1 MFDNQE
7 MAFGTIQGISRLIKE
22 KQISPVEITH
32 LYLKRIAR
40 LDPKINSYL
49 TVAIDSALQQAA
61 AAEQAIVDGMD
72 AGPLNGIPISVKD
85 LTKTEGIRTT
95 LGSAIFKDLVPD
107 ADELV
112 VERVKRAGAVILG
125 KTNTPEFGLSATTD
139 NRLGDHCRNPWD
151 VKRTSGGSS
160 GGAAAAT
167 AAGLNVAS
175 LGSDGGGSL
184 RVPAAFCGMF
194 TIKPT
199 DGRVPRRGTSKSQSK
214 ILASFSQ
221 DGPITRTVTDAAML
235 LQVIAGPHPESEFC
249 LNTSPPDFSAGLH
262 EGVSGLRIV
271 WTEDFGC
278 GDVAI
283 HSEVRKAAR
292 SAVDWFSDAGAEIYD
307 SSFDID
313 LLQLD
318 RSRRVLTS
326 ASFYAQYGH
335 LLDDWQSQMMPYT
348 LEYMEA
354 GNGVTDLEKRD
365 AMDVIENFRT
375 RFQDVFSDVDLVM
388 SPVTSV
394 PAFEVEMQPS
404 EIEGRD
410 VSGFGRRSFYPMTY
424 PINIAGNPAASM
436 PCGRSSGDLPIALQ
450 VIGPLLGEG
459 KVLRVC
465 RAYEQANPWP
475 LSPPDFSSI

>member
-1 MFDNQE
+1 
-7 MAFGTIQGISRLIKE
+7 
-22 KQISPVEITH
+22 
-32 LYLKRIAR
+32 
-40 LDPKINSYL
+40 
-49 TVAIDSALQQAA
+49 
-61 AAEQAIVDGMD
+61 
-72 AGPLNGIPISVKD
+72 
-85 LTKTEGIRTT
+85 
-95 LGSAIFKDLVPD
+95 
-107 ADELV
+107 
-112 VERVKRAGAVILG
+112 
-125 KTNTPEFGLSATTD
+125 
-139 NRLGDHCRNPWD
+139 
-151 VKRTSGGSS
+151 
-160 GGAAAAT
+160 
-167 AAGLNVAS
+167 
-175 LGSDGGGSL
+175 
-184 RVPAAFCGMF
+184 
-194 TIKPT
+194 
-199 DGRVPRRGTSKSQSK
+199 
-214 ILASFSQ
+214 
-221 DGPITRTVTDAAML
+221 
-235 LQVIAGPHPESEFC
+235 
-249 LNTSPPDFSAGLH
+249 
-262 EGVSGLRIV
+262 
-271 WTEDFGC
+271 
-278 GDVAI
+278 
-283 HSEVRKAAR
+283 
-292 SAVDWFSDAGAEIYD
+292 
-307 SSFDID
+307 
-313 LLQLD
+313 LQLD

-410 VSGFGRRSFYPMTY
+410 VSGFGRRSFYPMTF